1 MPPYD
6 LVRHLDAFGAALRA
20 GAPYAFEHRLAGR
33 PDNEW
38 YLTQAAPV
46 CAGGELV
53 WFGTT
58 APVAAPAALPRLAG
72 LRLEAVADPDAA
84 ARGVWYDAFTRDDGR
99 LVLSVGQVA
108 GPAPAG
114 QAPAGAGGV
123 VALLRGAVRGAALA
137 GAAPDLI
144 LAAAD
149 GVLTRAEPGRS
160 ATALLALYDART
172 GLLDYAGAGHPP
184 ALLHDG
190 TRAGALVGVPRPP
203 LGRPAQAGA
212 EVRTARLRPGFRL
225 LLHAGGPLGTGGPA
239 ADPGAAWETLLAAR
253 AGAPGGAVILL
264 LGRDLDGPGQ
274 A

>member
-33 PDNEW
+33 PDDEW

-58 APVAAPAALPRLAG
+58 APLAAPAALPRLAG

-84 ARGVWYDAFTRDDGR
+84 ARGAWYDAFTRDDGR

-108 GPAPAG
+108 G

-123 VALLRGAVRGAALA
+123 VALLRGAIRGAALA
-137 GAAPDLI
+137 GAAPDLV

-149 GVLTRAEPGRS
+149 GALTGAEPGRS

-190 TRAGALVGVPRPP
+190 IRAGALVALPRPP
-203 LGRPAQAGA
+203 LGRPARAGA
-212 EVRTARLRPGFRL
+212 EVRTARLRPGSRL
-225 LLHAGGPLGTGGPA
+225 LLHAGGPLGTGDPA
-239 ADPGAAWETLLAAR
+239 AEPGAAWEALLAAR
-253 AGAPGGAVILL
+253 ASAPGGAVILL